1 MIPVKYDFKPHVEG
15 DTSEAVEF
23 TIDKI
28 LTGAAIK
35 IQFRDVSTKKVA
47 LTLEVGDGIEITDAD
62 GDPATFRVT
71 HGAMT
76 PLNCGE
82 YYYTMQIT
90 WCHFAPAGLF
100 HVYVPAVSYSS
111 ICGAGTVASSPGGP
125 CKSVPAPHAPAVLG
139 PYIWKAT
146 VSI

>member
-1 MIPVKYDFKPHVEG
+1 MIPAKYDFKPHVEG

-28 LTGAAIK
+28 LTGASIK

-62 GDPATFRVT
+62 SDPATFRVT

-82 YYYTMQIT
+82 YFYDMQFT
-90 WCHFAPAGLF
+90 FSNSDKFTYLYGSKP
-100 HVYVPAVSYSS
+100 
-111 ICGAGTVASSPGGP
+111 
-125 CKSVPAPHAPAVLG
+125 VLSQST
-139 PYIWKAT
+139 I
-146 VSI
+146 

>member
-1 MIPVKYDFKPHVEG
+1 MIPAKYDFKPHVEG

-28 LTGAAIK
+28 LTGASIK

-76 PLNCGE
+76 PLSCGE
-82 YYYTMQIT
+82 YYYTMEFYLSNSDNFRYLQ
-90 WCHFAPAGLF
+90 
-100 HVYVPAVSYSS
+100 
-111 ICGAGTVASSPGGP
+111 GAKTVLS
-125 CKSVPAPHAPAVLG
+125 
-139 PYIWKAT
+139 
-146 VSI
+146 